1 MKDVVNSFVQTLLK
15 GNLFVLYEPYSRF
28 ATVVNITRCLSAL
41 PRDGLKSKIIVR
53 EDAGKNWEKGIFFPY
68 FFFHSEIEILKPP
81 TICFYNNIVLLII
94 WKEKWQNYYVIMAV
108 RQKYENSMVLSC
120 KMVLKTITRLFLLR
134 HICYHTWAVYHIEKK
149 TKKKKIC
156 MKIIAWK

>member
-53 EDAGKNWEKGIFFPY
+53 EDAGKN
-68 FFFHSEIEILKPP
+68 
-81 TICFYNNIVLLII
+81 
-94 WKEKWQNYYVIMAV
+94 
-108 RQKYENSMVLSC
+108 
-120 KMVLKTITRLFLLR
+120 
-134 HICYHTWAVYHIEKK
+134 
-149 TKKKKIC
+149 
-156 MKIIAWK
+156 